1 MGNIDV
7 TFINELDF
15 QILDSAEHV
24 FCSSSNAVEI
34 KSSVSGMCDPRI
46 EGDMCIIVDGTLA
59 VIGTDDQSEQYVI
72 EMGANIVRSAIN
84 EVVYGGIQLLYK
96 DLTTMEGTEIVT
108 LQNKETTN
116 TPDSVKVVTIQVPT
130 KKSVL
135 IALGS
140 VIFVATAAF
149 ITRKG
154 ILIHRLSK
162 RRSASPTELTRRKN
176 SIDSGNTDSEG
187 DSNSIVSDSEITV
200 QISNRKLFTD
210 SSVATVRISNCK
222 LVQSTAIEI

>member
-1 MGNIDV
+1 MG
-7 TFINELDF
+7 FINELDF

-72 EMGANIVRSAIN
+72 EMGVNIVRSAIN
-84 EVVYGGIQLLYK
+84 EVVYGGMQLLYK
-96 DLTTMEGTEIVT
+96 NLTTMEGTEIVT

-130 KKSVL
+130 K
-135 IALGS
+135 
-140 VIFVATAAF
+140 
-149 ITRKG
+149 
-154 ILIHRLSK
+154 
-162 RRSASPTELTRRKN
+162 N
-176 SIDSGNTDSEG
+176 
-187 DSNSIVSDSEITV
+187 
-200 QISNRKLFTD
+200 Q
-210 SSVATVRISNCK
+210 C
-222 LVQSTAIEI
+222 